1 MTVTLY
7 KTSDDPRVVNKTLT
21 AVGNTISATAKGNFS
36 IISPTLILDYTG
48 SMTGVNYFYITDFGR
63 YYYITDISLD
73 IGGRIVISGAIDVL
87 KTYAT
92 GIGNA
97 TATVIRS
104 ESVGKPT
111 MIPDSKLPVNPNTKE
126 LKTAYK
132 SFTPTGSN
140 LYLVR
145 LRDNARKYVEPND

>member
-7 KTSDDPRVVNKTLT
+7 KTANDPRVVNKTLT
-21 AVGNTISATAKGNFS
+21 AVGNAISATAKGSFS

-48 SMTGVNYFYITDFGR
+48 TMTGVNYFYISDFGR

-73 IGGRIVISGAIDVL
+73 IGGRIVLSGAIDVL
-87 KTYAT
+87 KTYSNSILNT
-92 GIGNA
+92 

-111 MIPDSKLPVNPNTKE
+111 MVPDSKLPINPNTKD

-132 SFTPTGSN
+132 SFTPNGSN

-145 LRDNARKYVEPND
+145 IRDSSAKYNPS